1 MRNNEKIS
9 LRTDLDESSTANA
22 YSQVSDKY
30 LKMKEKLHAP
40 QQIKIVEDRSD
51 ALSTTTNEV
60 RLDQREIVGMFPK
73 QYRSR
78 AENLL
83 KHMNMSSDLSW
94 NQRRELTKNEKPI
107 IGTNIIDLI
116 YHAIRSSKE
125 AAPVR
130 SDQFM
135 ASLKE
140 SYVSESWLANKNRTQ
155 GSETPIK
162 EEAIDWHTPFVP

>member
-1 MRNNEKIS
+1 MKKMMLVPSYTLPSPLMQKLSQLDEEMQKIL

-60 RLDQREIVGMFPK
+60 RLDQKEIVGMFPQ
-73 QYRSR
+73 QYRSC

-83 KHMNMSSDLSW
+83 KHLNMSTDLSW
-94 NQRRELTKNEKPI
+94 NQRRELTKNE
-107 IGTNIIDLI
+107 NQL
-116 YHAIRSSKE
+116 
-125 AAPVR
+125 
-130 SDQFM
+130 
-135 ASLKE
+135 
-140 SYVSESWLANKNRTQ
+140 SEQ
-155 GSETPIK
+155 I
-162 EEAIDWHTPFVP
+162 